1 MRYPVLTVNPNR
13 NDFATIKIQGKVL
26 ASYVKTGSYLHK
38 IAKTAST
45 GCVTGEEQSQ
55 KNGEITVWEKV
66 SLFYTP
72 SNRMITA
79 QYQGMTATLV
89 LTPEAEKLVPPEL
102 LDRLKGRKRGHCQH
116 YCYTRRW

>member
-1 MRYPVLTVNPNR
+1 LCGQERS
-13 NDFATIKIQGKVL
+13 K
-26 ASYVKTGSYLHK
+26 
-38 IAKTAST
+38 
-45 GCVTGEEQSQ
+45 SQ

-102 LDRLKGRKRGHCQH
+102 LDRLKGKKKEATASITVTPAGGKQFSI
-116 YCYTRRW
+116 TGIKQP